1 MSVPLWVRVKW
12 RSSVFI
18 ARWISFHGCLALTGY
33 INNRSATFDLTG
45 YIKSCNTSPVPAGY
59 LCCAKLTHYMCRFLP
74 LVLQFILYS
83 IHAHRKGQLLPT
95 GAGHLRHSN
104 FTIVWFFFFSTYFL
118 IFANQTALYFSCC
131 CVCWTM
137 CQYFTCT
144 CTGFVLFKQYFEAV
158 APAIH

>member
-59 LCCAKLTHYMCRFLP
+59 LRCAEPTHNTCRLPP
-74 LVLQFILYS
+74 LVLKHVLYS
-83 IHAHRKGQLLPT
+83 IHARRKGQQLPM
-95 GAGHLRHSN
+95 GAGHLCHSN
-104 FTIVWFFFFSTYFL
+104 FTIVWFFFFFNIV
-118 IFANQTALYFSCC
+118 IFANLTAFYFSCC
-131 CVCWTM
+131 RVCWTM
-137 CQYFTCT
+137 CRYCACT
-144 CTGFVLFKQYFEAV
+144 CIGFVLFKQYFEAA

>member
-83 IHAHRKGQLLPT
+83 IHAHRKGQQLPT

-104 FTIVWFFFFSTYFL
+104 FTIVWFFFSQR
-118 IFANQTALYFSCC
+118 IFWYLLTRQPFTSAVVVCVEQCASIVHAHVQGLYCSNNI
-131 CVCWTM
+131 
-137 CQYFTCT
+137 
-144 CTGFVLFKQYFEAV
+144 LRR
-158 APAIH
+158 